1 MQWIVKLLQ
10 RRRRRDQALE
20 QIMQAHKQPD
30 RKNGR
35 GVNVD
40 YGVEMEPVAR
50 AGESARWRTATE
62 DGDARPRSKSDGQRG
77 FLTGTSILANKHMPE
92 EIEEDA
98 GHWYSDS
105 ELVRELPEDAYSV
118 ALMSRVHRK
127 RVAFVA
133 LFAFMIAFS
142 GLLLVQKHTKH
153 ARACTHR
160 GHDRARYGLREC
172 SVTLCSQSW
181 TNFGTVLFCRYRSP
195 CQCDSASFLRLH

>member
-10 RRRRRDQALE
+10 RRRQRDQALE

-35 GVNVD
+35 AANVD
-40 YGVEMEPVAR
+40 YGVEMEPVR

-62 DGDARPRSKSDGQRG
+62 DGDARPRSNSDGRRG
-77 FLTGTSILANKHMPE
+77 FLTGTSILANKHVPE

-153 ARACTHR
+153 ARACT
-160 GHDRARYGLREC
+160 
-172 SVTLCSQSW
+172 
-181 TNFGTVLFCRYRSP
+181 
-195 CQCDSASFLRLH
+195 QCHTPRPRPRQVRPA